1 MLTRVVVEVL
11 HKAEAVTGPPRVV
24 PSRRQGASLIEACL
38 ALMIICLI
46 FLGMFQVSRALAAR
60 DTLSHS
66 AARVARARTV
76 GFNQWM
82 VRKVSRVAAIPNVG
96 QMLEPLYVNE
106 NPALQ
111 AAVAEES
118 PGTLWDWVVSGQLWP
133 SFTQAQ
139 LEIARIPLYL
149 GAANWAQAEFI
160 LDYENWDSIEILDDG
175 DPSDTLLN
183 ISVGQNYPLTV
194 PGSGS
199 FYADGNV
206 PLVGESII
214 ENHYTLYLE
223 DQGW

>member
-1 MLTRVVVEVL
+1 
-11 HKAEAVTGPPRVV
+11 
-24 PSRRQGASLIEACL
+24 
-38 ALMIICLI
+38 MIICLI
-46 FLGMFQVSRALAAR
+46 FLGMFQVSRTLAAR

-82 VRKVSRVAAIPNVG
+82 VRKVSRVAAIPNAG
-96 QMLEPLYVNE
+96 YLLEPVYVNE
-106 NPALQ
+106 ALALQ

-149 GAANWAQAEFI
+149 GSDNSAQAQYI

-175 DPSDTLLN
+175 DASGTLLN
-183 ISVGQNYPLTV
+183 ISVAQNYPLTV